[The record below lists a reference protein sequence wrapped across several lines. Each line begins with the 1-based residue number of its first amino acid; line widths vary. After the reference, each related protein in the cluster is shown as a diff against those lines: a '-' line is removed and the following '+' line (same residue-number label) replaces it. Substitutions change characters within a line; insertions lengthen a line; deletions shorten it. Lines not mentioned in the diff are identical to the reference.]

1 MDDRMRERRALEHRR
16 ALQKKRRQQQIIR
29 RTCLTVI
36 AAVLVVTAVVSLS
49 KMRKS
54 QAGETVAQNVNQG
67 SPQTVDTT
75 YQDVDNVKNN
85 EDAGD
90 AENAG
95 AAEDAEDA
103 EETKEICVV
112 VDAGH
117 GGKDPGT
124 LWEGRNG
131 EAVYEKDI
139 NLDIALKL
147 QNLLKEAGYK
157 VVMTRDDDTYSYLN
171 DRVRM
176 TVKNQADAFVSIH
189 QNAVDNSTTITG
201 MEIYC
206 NENSNSKS
214 PDLAN
219 AIFDSV
225 LEKTGA
231 KSLGVV
237 TDSDFVVVENNT
249 KPACLIETGFLTTPS
264 EREKLLDDDYQEKI
278 AEGIL
283 EGINAFFEKN
293 PIS

>member
-16 ALQKKRRQQQIIR
+16 ALQRKRRQQQIIR

-49 KMRKS
+49 KMRRS
-54 QAGETVAQNVNQG
+54 QAGEAVSQNVNQG

-75 YQDVDNVKNN
+75 YKNVDNFKND
-85 EDAGD
+85 EEAGKVGETSD
-90 AENAG
+90 
-95 AAEDAEDA
+95 
-103 EETKEICVV
+103 EEEQEEICVV
-112 VDAGH
+112 VDPGH

-124 LWEGRNG
+124 LWKNT
-131 EAVYEKDI
+131 YEKDI

-147 QNLLKEAGYK
+147 EKLLKEAGYK
-157 VVMTRDDDTYSYLN
+157 VVMTRDDDTYPNLS
-171 DRVRM
+171 DRVQVAER
-176 TVKNQADAFVSIH
+176 NQADAFVSIH
-189 QNAVDNSTTITG
+189 QNAVENSTTISG

-206 NENSNSKS
+206 NEDSDSKS

-249 KPACLIETGFLTTPS
+249 RPACLIETGFLTTPS

-283 EGINAFFEKN
+283 EGLNVFFEKN
-293 PIS
+293 PVF

>member
-16 ALQKKRRQQQIIR
+16 ALQRKRRQQQIIR

-49 KMRKS
+49 KMRRS
-54 QAGETVAQNVNQG
+54 QAGEAVSQNVNQG

-75 YQDVDNVKNN
+75 YKNVDNFKND
-85 EDAGD
+85 EEAGKVGETGETSD
-90 AENAG
+90 
-95 AAEDAEDA
+95 
-103 EETKEICVV
+103 EEEQEEICVV
-112 VDAGH
+112 VDPGH

-124 LWEGRNG
+124 LWKNT
-131 EAVYEKDI
+131 YEKDI

-147 QNLLKEAGYK
+147 EKLLKEAGYK
-157 VVMTRDDDTYSYLN
+157 VVMTRDDDTYPNLS
-171 DRVRM
+171 DRVQVAER
-176 TVKNQADAFVSIH
+176 NQADAFVSIH
-189 QNAVDNSTTITG
+189 QNAVENSTTISG

-206 NENSNSKS
+206 NEDSDSKS

-249 KPACLIETGFLTTPS
+249 RPACLIETGFLTTPS

-283 EGINAFFEKN
+283 EGLNVFFEKN
-293 PIS
+293 PVF